1 MATSTHPPRI
11 PAGTVPDGI
20 VANCTLV
27 RQRGGLV
34 AISIATGM
42 AVVGVIL
49 IWLPGALIGVV
60 GFLLV
65 NAGLPVL
72 ALTGIPAI
80 SGAGRF
86 FIAILASAVMWWSI
100 GRFAAVRASRRAIV
114 DWTEWR
120 REFQPLAIGVWV
132 GTILALGVTAFVLG
146 AL

>member
-1 MATSTHPPRI
+1 
-11 PAGTVPDGI
+11 
-20 VANCTLV
+20 
-27 RQRGGLV
+27 
-34 AISIATGM
+34 M